1 MTTIAFDGRYLAADT
16 LTVRGGNRV
25 EQPLCKLAV
34 RDGVAYA
41 FGGTWWALTDELIRW
56 HQSGYSFADFPNPK
70 GLDGALLAVQADSR
84 QAVLLTAEMPY
95 PDLESFPA
103 ALGTGSDLA
112 LGAMGAGVTA
122 MEAVRIAMRWDLMTG
137 GHVEFVDL
145 EFIDKGVQRW
155 GCEPVVRDTSGTPLR
170 DYVKFEVTGNG
181 PTARRVP
188 DLSEDGITEVLAE
201 MRRKHPGERVR
212 ASMCVHGYIP
222 STCDTC
228 RADRLA
234 NPYAAGGRAIR

>member
-1 MTTIAFDGRYLAADT
+1 VTTIAFDGRYLAADT

-41 FGGTWWALTDELIRW
+41 FGGMWWALTGELMSWYGACDSIV
-56 HQSGYSFADFPNPK
+56 DFPNPR
-70 GLDGALLAVQADSR
+70 GLDGALLAVNAYSR
-84 QAVLLTAEMPY
+84 QATLLTAEMPY
-95 PDLESFPA
+95 PDLENPPV

-122 MEAVRIAMRWDLMTG
+122 MEAVQIAMRWDLKTG

-228 RADRLA
+228 RANRTA
-234 NPYAAGGRAIR
+234 NIYPV